1 MSRRLA
7 KSLLCSLLLAAAA
20 SCGIPHDPEDSLERI
35 RESGV
40 LRAGF
45 TVHEP
50 WVTADGAG
58 VPAGPEVDVVSQL
71 AASLGARVE
80 WRQGS
85 ESELFEDLERFALD
99 VVVGGLTADNPAGPS
114 LGLTRGYV
122 EHDNRQHVIA
132 AAPGENRLL
141 LALERAVRAHAPA
154 VAARVGGRVVE

>member
-1 MSRRLA
+1 MCFLIV
-7 KSLLCSLLLAAAA
+7 AAAA

-35 RESGV
+35 RQSGV

-85 ESELFEDLERFALD
+85 ESELFEHLERFELD

-114 LGLTRGYV
+114 LERGLGAGG
-122 EHDNRQHVIA
+122 HK
-132 AAPGENRLL
+132 APGVQ
-141 LALERAVRAHAPA
+141 ALQDVGT
-154 VAARVGGRVVE
+154 ARHRRQLEP